1 MDCNRGRPTKWT
13 MAAAIAVA
21 LWASPARAG
30 DGDGKPPAPP
40 APGKTAPPAK
50 TDSFPWID
58 GWAAGRAAGK
68 ERNQFLL
75 VYVCQRTPPSEMCEK
90 LEQKVF
96 ADPRAAD
103 IAARFT
109 PVRLLAGDEI
119 TPVVKDFIRRY
130 DVAAYP
136 CLFLM
141 NADGHLIVRTMDMT
155 VESVLRG
162 LDFAKEDAKEYAEW
176 LAVKEPAGRKKL
188 REILENRCAW
198 EPAIALLKTEIEKE
212 STPELLTHLADAYRH
227 AGQAAEE
234 RATLTRAVETF
245 LEAGERT
252 RWRIRLATMELDVL
266 DNDPDNFAACVID
279 RLEPLAAALAKENER
294 AGEADVRLLLGDY
307 HARLHRCDEARR
319 EFNACISL
327 APTARSAP
335 KALLGMAGCSW
346 WELDYETCKSICERV
361 VKDFPRSDEA
371 RAARRTIRSCEEEM
385 AKK

>member
-1 MDCNRGRPTKWT
+1 MDANRGLRTTW
-13 MAAAIAVA
+13 AVA
-21 LWASPARAG
+21 LTALLAAAGSARA
-30 DGDGKPPAPP
+30 DDGKPPAPP
-40 APGKTAPPAK
+40 PAEK
-50 TDSFPWID
+50 PAGTSKADAFPWID

-68 ERNQFLL
+68 EKDRFLL
-75 VYVCQRTPPSEMCEK
+75 VYVCQRKPPSEMCEK
-90 LEQKVF
+90 LEQRVF
-96 ADPRAAD
+96 ADPRAPE
-103 IAARFT
+103 IAARYQ

-119 TPVVKDFIRRY
+119 TPDVKDFIRRY

-155 VESVLRG
+155 VDSVLRAY
-162 LDFAKEDAKEYAEW
+162 DFAKEDAKEYAEW
-176 LAVKEPAGRKKL
+176 LAVKEPAGRRKL

-198 EPAIALLKTEIEKE
+198 EPAIALLRAEIERE
-212 STPELLTHLADAYRH
+212 ATAELLTKLADAYRH
-227 AGQAAEE
+227 AGKPAEE

-252 RWRIRLATMELDVL
+252 RWRIRLVTMELDVL

-319 EFNACISL
+319 EFNACIAL
-327 APTARSAP
+327 APSARSAP

-346 WELDYETCKSICERV
+346 WELDYETCKEICERV

-385 AKK
+385 AKR

>member
-1 MDCNRGRPTKWT
+1 MRVIRGRVAWT
-13 MAAAIAVA
+13 SIAALAIAVVGF
-21 LWASPARAG
+21 ARADEG
-30 DGDGKPPAPP
+30 GSKPPAPP
-40 APGKTAPPAK
+40 APGRPAAPSAA
-50 TDSFPWID
+50 DSFPWID
-58 GWAAGRAAGK
+58 GFAAGRAAGK
-68 ERNQFLL
+68 AKDQFLL
-75 VYVCQRTPPSEMCEK
+75 VYVCQRKPPSEMCEK
-90 LEQKVF
+90 LERKVF
-96 ADPRAAD
+96 ADPRAPD
-103 IAARFT
+103 IASRFT
-109 PVRLLAGDEI
+109 PVRLLAGDEL
-119 TPVVKDFIRRY
+119 TPDVKDFLRRY

-136 CLFLM
+136 CLFVM

-155 VESVLRG
+155 VDSVLRAV
-162 LDFAKEDAKEYAEW
+162 DFAKEDAKEYAQW

-198 EPAIALLKTEIEKE
+198 EPVIALLKAEIERE
-212 STPELLTHLADAYRH
+212 ATPELLTKLADAHRH
-227 AGQAAEE
+227 AGQPAEE
-234 RATLTRAVETF
+234 RAALTRAVETF
-245 LEAGERT
+245 VEAGERT
-252 RWRIRLATMELDVL
+252 RWRIRLATQELDVL

-319 EFNACISL
+319 EFNASIAL

-361 VKDFPRSDEA
+361 VQDFPRSEEA
-371 RAARRTIRSCEEEM
+371 RAARRTIRSCDEEM